1 MKKII
6 NINAGIYLVAIG
18 VFVAKLAINSYY
30 KVHGATTASEIARK
44 SEIASFYVSPAYR
57 SRVESDSLQTEI
69 FSGLVAQKSKRNEYS
84 LGQSGTLRHDE
95 SIRAL
100 GDSIK
105 AISQRRTQWASRQVD
120 AINSRYAAES
130 SGLTVQWGGLGLIYV
145 FEILSL
151 LFGFLAAKRKAS
163 VKFTIPALN
172 ADISF
177 KPQFWICTA
186 ASFYAEYASC
196 QITKAALMLLVANAD
211 LAATYS
217 TAFMIL
223 SPTLFAI
230 GGLQLEEKEVEPLK
244 PVIIPKVPNV
254 GRLQPKRQEPV
265 VVSSVK
271 KKAAR
276 TYEPHEND
284 PKTYEEAV
292 DLYARDIISAVKGR
306 WNQRRIADEFL
317 GDPKK
322 GSLVNVAIDKRR
334 RAIQEELET
343 RKNGHSVEVA
353 A

>member
-6 NINAGIYLVAIG
+6 NINVGIYLVAIG

-44 SEIASFYVSPAYR
+44 SEITAFYVSPAYR

-69 FSGLVAQKSKRNEYS
+69 FRGLVAQKSKRNEYS

-105 AISQRRTQWASRQVD
+105 AISQRRNQWASRQVD

-151 LFGFLAAKRKAS
+151 LFGFLAAKRKTS
-163 VKFTIPALN
+163 VKITILR

-230 GGLQLEEKEVEPLK
+230 GGLQLEEKEVEALK
-244 PVIIPKVPNV
+244 PAIIPKTPNV
-254 GRLQPKRQEPV
+254 ERIQSKRYDPA
-265 VVSSVK
+265 VVSSIK
-271 KKAAR
+271 KKSAR
-276 TYEPHEND
+276 TYEPHKND
-284 PKTYEEAV
+284 PKTYDEAV
-292 DLYARDIISAVKGR
+292 DLYARDIISAVKGH
-306 WNQRRIADEFL
+306 WDQRRIAGVFL

-322 GSLVNVAIDKRR
+322 ASLVNVAIAARR
-334 RAIQEELET
+334 RAIQQELET
-343 RKNGHSVEVA
+343 RKNGHNVNADSLV
-353 A
+353 